1 MKKFL
6 LNSSISNIDLALLL
20 IRLTIGIL
28 MAFYGLHK
36 LQGFEQMAASEFW
49 MKHVNLFG
57 LTGKIPLALTIFAEL
72 FCSIFLILGLLTRL
86 SLIPLLFC
94 MGFIVVVLDKFE
106 IVSSGDN
113 GMELNSAFTYFVI
126 YFALFLTGA
135 GKFSIDHL
143 LFTKKK

>member
-6 LNSSISNIDLALLL
+6 LSSSTLYVDFALLL
-20 IRLTIGIL
+20 IRLTIGVL

-36 LQGFEQMAASEFW
+36 LQHFNEMASSSFW
-49 MKHVNLFG
+49 MKDVNLFG

-72 FCSIFLILGLLTRL
+72 FCSIFLILGLFTRL

-94 MGFIVVVLDKFE
+94 MGFIVVVLNKFE

-113 GMELNSAFTYFVI
+113 GMELNSAFNYFII
-126 YFALFLTGA
+126 YLALFFTGA
-135 GKFSIDHL
+135 GKYSVDHFL
-143 LFTKKK
+143 LDKKR